1 MDLILWRHAE
11 AHEAAPGEDDM
22 SSSLTPRG
30 ERQAFRMAQWLE
42 RQLPEGTRIICSPA
56 KRTEQT
62 AMALGRK
69 YKLSSAITPQASAEM
84 LLQAAQWP
92 SSKNTVLVIGHQP
105 TLGQAVSMVLGLQR
119 PDCSVKKGAVWWLRS
134 RLRQEG
140 DQFILVTV
148 QTPDML

>member
-1 MDLILWRHAE
+1 M
-11 AHEAAPGEDDM
+11 
-22 SSSLTPRG
+22 
-30 ERQAFRMAQWLE
+30 
-42 RQLPEGTRIICSPA
+42 
-56 KRTEQT
+56 
-62 AMALGRK
+62 
-69 YKLSSAITPQASAEM
+69 
-84 LLQAAQWP
+84 
-92 SSKNTVLVIGHQP
+92 IGHQP